1 MATSGTVAK
10 TVIDTSTLLEHA
22 FRRVKVAPSA
32 QTPETIEIAK
42 NCLYMLMLN
51 LSNRG
56 LNLWC
61 VDKIYFGLNNGQ
73 ATYPLPAG
81 TLDVVSAAYS
91 APTLAAGTFAAVT
104 NGGEANLSS
113 AEAGIRIGVKLSGA
127 FSGVLTTDGTAQ
139 RTADYVANQYYWFD
153 IPVSVSKTNYQVTG
167 TNLVSDVQV
176 VTKSYDLP
184 MTQWNR
190 DTYVAINNKT
200 QPGHPST
207 NYFFEKKLDPQ
218 LTLWPVP
225 DSDTGHLLLFVHRQ
239 AQDIGTLVQ
248 QIEIPQRWLDGVIWL
263 LADRLGYE
271 LPNVDPAV
279 AQRVE
284 QKAQMQT
291 FEAEL
296 SETDGAPIFLQP
308 NIGVYSR

>member
-32 QTPETIEIAK
+32 QTPETVEIAK
-42 NCLYMLMLN
+42 NCLYMLLLN

-61 VDKIYFGLNNGQ
+61 VDKIYFGLKTGQ
-73 ATYPLPAG
+73 ATYELPPG
-81 TLDVVSAAYS
+81 TLDIISIAHS
-91 APTLAAGTFAAVT
+91 TPTLATGTFSALG
-104 NGGEANLSS
+104 NGGQITLDT
-113 AEAGIRIGVKLSGA
+113 AETGIRVGVKLSAA
-127 FSGVLTTDGTAQ
+127 FSGVLTVAGVAQ
-139 RTADYVANQYYWFD
+139 QVYDYSADQYYWFEL
-153 IPVSVSKTNYQVTG
+153 PVATSQTVYAVTG
-167 TNLVSDVQV
+167 TPLVSDVQV
-176 VTKSYDLP
+176 ATKSYDLP
-184 MTQWNR
+184 LTSWNR
-190 DTYVAINNKT
+190 DTYTAINSKF
-200 QPGHPST
+200 QQGHPST
-207 NYFFEKKLDPQ
+207 NFFFEKKLSPQ
-218 LTLWPVP
+218 VTLWPVP
-225 DSDTGHLLLFVHRQ
+225 DSDLNHLLLFVHRQ
-239 AQDIGTLVQ
+239 AQDVGTLIQ
-248 QIEIPQRWLDGVIWL
+248 QVEIPPRWLDGIIWL

-284 QKAQMQT
+284 QKAQQQT

-308 NIGVYSR
+308 NIGVYTR